1 VIETLDQRRRL
12 VALLARQLL
21 LERAELPIVE
31 AVERLGGLQTQY
43 APSGYVGLWSRLVNL
58 DRQMLTSSLERREVI
73 QGTLMRA
80 TIHTVSAADYWPMA
94 IAIRRSRRE
103 WYDRVWRSALAGH
116 DMAAAVRIVRR
127 ELRSGPRPARDL
139 KSALGAAGLPT
150 RAFTFVG
157 VWVDLVRVPP
167 SGTWGRRRAD
177 LYALAEDWLTVPAG
191 IDEASG
197 LDLLVRRYLGG
208 FGPARIADIAGW
220 AGVGVA
226 TLAPAIERSQLRR
239 FHDEQGAEL
248 VDAPDAP
255 LPPASTEG
263 PIRFLAHFDPTL
275 LVHQRAT
282 QILPEQYR
290 QRVFNV
296 RAPQDVATFLVD
308 GQVAG
313 LWRYRDGRIE
323 VEPFA
328 QLPARA
334 RHTIDEEAARLA
346 AFHQ

>member
-1 VIETLDQRRRL
+1 
-12 VALLARQLL
+12 
-21 LERAELPIVE
+21 
-31 AVERLGGLQTQY
+31 
-43 APSGYVGLWSRLVNL
+43 
-58 DRQMLTSSLERREVI
+58 
-73 QGTLMRA
+73 
-80 TIHTVSAADYWPMA
+80 
-94 IAIRRSRRE
+94 
-103 WYDRVWRSALAGH
+103 
-116 DMAAAVRIVRR
+116 
-127 ELRSGPRPARDL
+127 
-139 KSALGAAGLPT
+139 
-150 RAFTFVG
+150 
-157 VWVDLVRVPP
+157 
-167 SGTWGRRRAD
+167 
-177 LYALAEDWLTVPAG
+177 
-191 IDEASG
+191 
-197 LDLLVRRYLGG
+197 
-208 FGPARIADIAGW
+208 
-220 AGVGVA
+220 
-226 TLAPAIERSQLRR
+226 LRR